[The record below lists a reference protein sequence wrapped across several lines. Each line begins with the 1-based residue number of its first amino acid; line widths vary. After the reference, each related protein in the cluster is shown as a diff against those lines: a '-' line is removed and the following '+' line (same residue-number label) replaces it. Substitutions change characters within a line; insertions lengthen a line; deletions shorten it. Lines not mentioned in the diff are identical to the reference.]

1 MSVMRS
7 VVWGA
12 GLIALVAGSVS
23 CGDVVRQG
31 RSPVYLVV
39 DSFTVAKGG
48 STTFTGGPLTS
59 DVVVLKTTPAPC
71 SATTPCPTVFNDLGQ
86 VTLRISLKD
95 IGPGTS
101 TLTPSTNNEVTINRI
116 HVEYVRADGRN
127 TPGVDVPWPFDTSA
141 TGTVPANGTVAVP
154 FELVRHVAKEESPLI
169 QLVSDAS
176 VINTIAHVTIYGQ
189 DQAGNV
195 ISVTASMGVEFGN
208 FGDSSS

>member
-1 MSVMRS
+1 
-7 VVWGA
+7 
-12 GLIALVAGSVS
+12 
-23 CGDVVRQG
+23 
-31 RSPVYLVV
+31 
-39 DSFTVAKGG
+39 
-48 STTFTGGPLTS
+48 
-59 DVVVLKTTPAPC
+59 
-71 SATTPCPTVFNDLGQ
+71 
-86 VTLRISLKD
+86 
-95 IGPGTS
+95 
-101 TLTPSTNNEVTINRI
+101 
-116 HVEYVRADGRN
+116 VRADGRN